1 MMEDESDI
9 ISLKLSSFSEVV
21 AVVSVVAAAVAAA
34 VVAVS
39 SAEKLD
45 TVAASEVVGVRPL

>member
-1 MMEDESDI
+1 MIDDESDI

-21 AVVSVVAAAVAAA
+21 AVASVVAALVAAA
-34 VVAVS
+34 VVALS

-45 TVAASEVVGVRPL
+45 TVAASDVVGVNPL

>member
-1 MMEDESDI
+1 MIDDESDI

-21 AVVSVVAAAVAAA
+21 AVASVVAAAVAAA
-34 VVAVS
+34 VVALS

-45 TVAASEVVGVRPL
+45 TVAASDVVGVKPL